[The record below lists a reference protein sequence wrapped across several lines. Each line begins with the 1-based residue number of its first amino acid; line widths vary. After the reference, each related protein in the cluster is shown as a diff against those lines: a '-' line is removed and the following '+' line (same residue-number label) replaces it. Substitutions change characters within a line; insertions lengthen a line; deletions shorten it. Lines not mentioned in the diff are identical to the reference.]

1 MVNKLFFILVLAAA
15 VFAGWYFLLPSE
27 EARVKETFA
36 KMASALDKGGTES
49 TFDALAKA
57 RNAVALVEPGCT
69 FELAD
74 GENSKKFTLSNVAA
88 DITQN
93 VVAFR
98 MKAGTMMVAF
108 EDLKVKFSDK
118 TTAEASCDFF
128 YKGDDFGFA
137 VRDARALDATLR
149 KDPESGR
156 WRFARVRVSNIVEK

>member
-69 FELAD
+69 CEAF
-74 GENSKKFTLSNVAA
+74 GQTHTLSKTAS
-88 DITQN
+88 DMTGR

-98 MKAGTMMVAF
+98 NMAANMHFAF
-108 EDLKVKFSDK
+108 EDISVKFTDK
-118 TTAEASCDFF
+118 TTAEVTCDFF
-128 YKGDDFGFA
+128 YKGDDFGWS
-137 VRDARALDATLR
+137 VRDARVLDATLR

-156 WRFARVRVSNIVEK
+156 WRFARVRLSNIIEK